1 VRFWITSLLIA
12 KPVFKFYWICR
23 YYLQKESD
31 LTLTMA
37 HNFSLC
43 GTENPN
49 IVSLDHTHVWTTTAR
64 KWWQMKPMYYWNIDR
79 KSGQK

>member
-1 VRFWITSLLIA
+1 MHL
-12 KPVFKFYWICR
+12 Y
-23 YYLQKESD
+23 

-49 IVSLDHTHVWTTTAR
+49 IVSLDHTCLNNYSKKMVANETHVLLKYSKRNTNWFTQYIEVSR
-64 KWWQMKPMYYWNIDR
+64 SRLLLLKYW
-79 KSGQK
+79 